1 MNMYAHIRAHNK
13 LQTLLQLRRHQPVE
27 QLRWGGEGE
36 KKNEGWWEKKEQNRH
51 VSNSC
56 TLSTTHK
63 INWIFESFH
72 AVRIQSITRSM
83 KVCEEDEIGKQ
94 VGYRGGGG

>member
-1 MNMYAHIRAHNK
+1 MYAHIRAHNK
-13 LQTLLQLRRHQPVE
+13 LQSFLQLRHHQPVE
-27 QLRWGGEGE
+27 QLRSSVEEVGEVKRKMKGGGL
-36 KKNEGWWEKKEQNRH
+36 KEKKEQNRH

-72 AVRIQSITRSM
+72 AVRIQSIASM
-83 KVCEEDEIGKQ
+83 KVCEEDEIG
-94 VGYRGGGG
+94 